1 MESAYLIEGRFYGYR
16 ENPRRTDSPLL
27 KVKLV
32 AKVGRRGHVKV
43 RYEDGPHPGLEEY
56 VKTRQIVVPWS
67 DRRVFLRD
75 EEQFE
80 RLHEHAKGVRGGAIV
95 DAIRRILESSG
106 EPSAG
111 AEVGGLSMPLD
122 EVENITMRAG
132 LEGPPEKLHPLG
144 FVDRQG
150 DVHLPLEGAERLA
163 RAFAAAEPQT
173 VLMYIEDFEE
183 QYRAKGYAQGERYYH
198 DLLRQYQPGFA
209 LARQWA
215 GFEREVEELQ
225 KEIGRL
231 RGLVSMAARN
241 TRRDLTRYL

>member
-1 MESAYLIEGRFYGYR
+1 
-16 ENPRRTDSPLL
+16 
-27 KVKLV
+27 V

-198 DLLRQYQPGFA
+198 DLLRPISTG
-209 LARQWA
+209 
-215 GFEREVEELQ
+215 
-225 KEIGRL
+225 L
-231 RGLVSMAARN
+231 RASASVGWV
-241 TRRDLTRYL
+241 